1 MRTQVS
7 GNASM
12 KQRFK
17 LIESE
22 LKRRPEAVAV
32 PTFLV
37 RIDPWHKTFYR
48 NLRDLA
54 RRRDEGQWRVV
65 SRPGTF
71 WDDVF
76 VVSPLPWRRFAESG
90 AAHAGL
96 IAMLL
101 GASVLSPQETRVVT
115 PAEFH
120 SSDVVYYS
128 APEYL
133 QQLNTGS
140 VKARLP
146 QKADPA
152 YAPQPIISVPPEP
165 DNRRQ
170 TIVAPPKLKLD
181 HDVPLPNVVAW
192 GPAQPAVPL
201 AATSKVTDLRM
212 PEMTT
217 AVVAPPPEVKHRL
230 NAAPTLAEAVVAPAP
245 EISARSNRNVRM
257 PEAAVVEPAPSMETA
272 AIRKVGDINI
282 GHSQVVAPAPQLPVG
297 EQRVAVNMAQGALG
311 GASAAVVPPPPSV
324 QGRGV
329 TGAGGRMIALNLNP
343 AAPAAPVEVPAGNR
357 RGTFA
362 ATPEGKAGAAG
373 TPEVAG
379 GGKAANESSGRS
391 TVTPANGI
399 PPGLF
404 VGAGPKAA
412 GSVTVA
418 GAGRPGLAGDAA
430 GTGAS
435 RSSTSRKAAS
445 EMAPDRQTEAE
456 RQVFA
461 GRKSYA
467 MTLSV
472 PNLNSAGGSWVMHFV
487 EQKEEKKGELVAPVA
502 TRTADPEYPLELM
515 KQNVRGTVILSAVI
529 NEDGSVGDVRVLNSI
544 DDRLDGFASNALA
557 RWRFLPALKN
567 GNPVA
572 LQAVVM
578 IPFRPREKA
587 GF

>member
-1 MRTQVS
+1 MR
-7 GNASM
+7 
-12 KQRFK
+12 QRFK
-17 LIESE
+17 LIDRE
-22 LKRRPEAVAV
+22 LQRRPVPVAV
-32 PTFLV
+32 PSFLV
-37 RIDPWHKTFYR
+37 RVDPWHRTFFR
-48 NLRDLA
+48 NLRDLV
-54 RRRDEGQWRVV
+54 RRRKESPLRVV
-65 SRPGTF
+65 SRPGKF

-76 VVSPLPWRRFAESG
+76 VASPLPWRRFAESAVG
-90 AAHAGL
+90 HAGV
-96 IAMLL
+96 IAMVL
-101 GASVLSPQETRVVT
+101 GASMLWPQGTRVVA
-115 PAEFH
+115 PGVFH

-133 QQLNTGS
+133 QQLNTGGA
-140 VKARLP
+140 KARLP

-170 TIVAPPKLKLD
+170 TIVTPPKIKLD

-201 AATSKVTDLRM
+201 AATSKATDLRM

-217 AVVAPPPEVKHRL
+217 AVVAPPPEVKNRL
-230 NAAPTLAEAVVAPAP
+230 NAAPTLTETVVAPAADVN
-245 EISARSNRNVRM
+245 IAHSNRNVHM
-257 PEAAVVEPAPSMETA
+257 PEPAVVEPPPSVETA
-272 AIRKVGDINI
+272 SIRKVGDINI
-282 GHSQVVAPAPQLPVG
+282 GHTQVVAPAPQLPMG
-297 EQRVAVNMAQGALG
+297 ERRAAATLAQGPLG
-311 GASAAVVPPPPSV
+311 GASPAVVPPPPSV

-329 TGAGGRMIALNLNP
+329 SGAGGRMIALNVNP
-343 AAPAAPVEVPAGNR
+343 AAPAASVEVPAGNR

-362 ATPEGKAGAAG
+362 ATPEGKAGATG
-373 TPEVAG
+373 TPEVLG
-379 GGKAANESSGRS
+379 GGTAANESIRGAASS
-391 TVTPANGI
+391 VNGV

-404 VGAGPKAA
+404 VGAGPKPD

-418 GAGRPGLAGDAA
+418 GAGRPGFGADPASAGP
-430 GTGAS
+430 S
-435 RSSTSRKAAS
+435 RSSTSRKTAS
-445 EMAPDRQTEAE
+445 EMSPERQTEEE
-456 RQVFA
+456 RKVFA

-467 MTLSV
+467 MTLNM

-487 EQKEEKKGELVAPVA
+487 EQKEDEKKGELVAPVA
-502 TRTADPEYPLELM
+502 TRTADPEYPLEM
-515 KQNVRGTVILSAVI
+515 MRQNVRGTVTLSAVI
-529 NEDGSVGDVRVLNSI
+529 NADGSVGEVRVLNSI
-544 DDRLDGFASNALA
+544 DDRLDDYASSALA